1 MLSQSILV
9 GLRGNDAGICAVTRQ
24 ASRRMTCI
32 NLLPLRTRLPIRC
45 QISRQADYL
54 ADARPRRW
62 CGSLAVQEA
71 AMCRRLVLITSMSLS
86 LAACVPYYDGG
97 SSYYRSDIYSSP
109 APVYYGGGSY
119 YSYPRSYYSQPSR
132 YYPSARYYQAA
143 PRYYQPSPRYY
154 QAPSRAYRPTPS
166 HGWDGHRNQGWGNN
180 YGQSNQRWEQGG
192 RGGRDH
198 ADRRGDRRG
207 DRHGEHNGRGERGG
221 RNR

>member
-1 MLSQSILV
+1 M
-9 GLRGNDAGICAVTRQ
+9 
-24 ASRRMTCI
+24 
-32 NLLPLRTRLPIRC
+32 
-45 QISRQADYL
+45 YH
-54 ADARPRRW
+54 
-62 CGSLAVQEA
+62 
-71 AMCRRLVLITSMSLS
+71 RLVLMASMSLS

-97 SSYYRSDIYSSP
+97 SSYYRSEIYSSP

-119 YSYPRSYYSQPSR
+119 YSYPRSYYSQSSR

-143 PRYYQPSPRYY
+143 PRHYQPSPRYY
-154 QAPSRAYRPTPS
+154 QAPPRAYRAAPS

-198 ADRRGDRRG
+198 ADRRGERHG
-207 DRHGEHNGRGERGG
+207 DRHGEHNGRGEGGG